1 MPLYRYRYR
10 FRLRLRRHPV
20 GFWLITLGLAAV
32 TAVSVLQV
40 SARAD
45 AEVARW
51 GRLRPTVVMARPVEP
66 GVVLARRD
74 VRVVAMPARL
84 VPAQAA
90 AGVDAVVGRAAAVAL
105 WPGEV
110 VLQGRL
116 APDGL
121 RGVAAL
127 VPPGM
132 RAVAV
137 PVDDAGLHVAVGD
150 AVDVLATF
158 DTSSSSSSSPSVPA
172 DDTSDPTV
180 VVAAAAP
187 VLEVAS
193 GAVTI
198 AVPADDAPRVAFALA
213 RATITLAL
221 TLATPT
227 PSNFSTAPA
236 AVEKIGGGW

>member
-1 MPLYRYRYR
+1 
-10 FRLRLRRHPV
+10 V
-20 GFWLITLGLAAV
+20 GFWLITLGLAAM

-45 AEVARW
+45 AEVAR
-51 GRLRPTVVMARPVEP
+51 GGGLRPTVVMARPVEA

-84 VPAQAA
+84 VPARAA
-90 AGVDAVVGRAAAVAL
+90 VGVDAVVGRAAAVAL

-137 PVDDAGLHVAVGD
+137 PVDDAGLHVALGD

-158 DTSSSSSSSPSVPA
+158 DTSSPSSSSSSSPSVRA
-172 DDTSDPTV
+172 DDTPDPTV
-180 VVAAAAP
+180 VVAAGAP

-236 AVEKIGGGW
+236 AMEKIGGGR